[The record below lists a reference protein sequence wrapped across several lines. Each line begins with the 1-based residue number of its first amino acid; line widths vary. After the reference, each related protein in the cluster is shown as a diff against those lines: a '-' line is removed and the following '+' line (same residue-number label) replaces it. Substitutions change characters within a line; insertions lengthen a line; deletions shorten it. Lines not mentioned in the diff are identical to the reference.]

1 MTQCRWSEEDSGSEV
16 VFLFDVA
23 HVHEFL
29 LHGVNAACAPGAC
42 YNDIVPKFVSQDR
55 IQQRTLQSIMKCGA
69 DTRKNLYANVVFSCS
84 TS

>member
-29 LHGVNAACAPGAC
+29 LYGVNAACAPGA
-42 YNDIVPKFVSQDR
+42 
-55 IQQRTLQSIMKCGA
+55 QRTLQSVMKCGA
-69 DTRKNLYANVVFSCS
+69 DTRKDLYANVVLSCS